1 MSWAL
6 YREQKEEEDRGGSKR
21 EEAEEENERQD
32 GVSIAELRSQISP
45 LTFEPISQHCL
56 HRLTEGSEVW
66 VAIHYGL
73 RTHLQPLQHPYMVRA
88 YM

>member
-6 YREQKEEEDRGGSKR
+6 YRERKEEEDRGER
-21 EEAEEENERQD
+21 EEAEKNERQD
-32 GVSIAELRSQISP
+32 GVSIAELQSQLSS
-45 LTFEPISQHCL
+45 LTLESISQHCL

>member
-6 YREQKEEEDRGGSKR
+6 YRERREEEDRGGSKR
-21 EEAEEENERQD
+21 EEAKEENERQD
-32 GVSIAELRSQISP
+32 GVSIAELRSQVSP

-88 YM
+88 

>member
-6 YREQKEEEDRGGSKR
+6 YRERREEEDRGER
-21 EEAEEENERQD
+21 EEPEEENERQD
-32 GVSIAELRSQISP
+32 GVSIAELQSQASP
-45 LTFEPISQHCL
+45 LTLESISQHCL
-56 HRLTEGSEVW
+56 HCLTEGSEVW